1 MLYHGY
7 RFTFAELLA
16 DDACILI
23 TKRHSTEIL
32 ASVGSISQALAWVRT
47 VESQENLDLHLKDG
61 DVVGLAIAAA
71 KANRLETVAAGG
83 RG

>member
-32 ASVGSISQALAWVRT
+32 VSVGSISQALAWVHL
-47 VESQENLDLHLKDG
+47 VESQENLDLHLKD
-61 DVVGLAIAAA
+61 DNVVGLAIAAE
-71 KANRLETVAAGG
+71 KAVVREMMAAGG